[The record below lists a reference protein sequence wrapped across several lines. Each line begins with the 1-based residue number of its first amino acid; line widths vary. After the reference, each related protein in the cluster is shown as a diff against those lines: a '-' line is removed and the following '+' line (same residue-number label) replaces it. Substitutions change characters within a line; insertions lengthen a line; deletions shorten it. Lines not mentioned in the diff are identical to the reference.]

1 MPKMSETELIE
12 RDSKRDIGAEV
23 LLAIRGIKAGRG
35 RRFTV
40 QVVLATQ
47 ARLKL
52 RRSQADVAAMIG
64 VSVRT
69 FQDWEQGRRE
79 PRGAAKVLL
88 KVAVAAPEI
97 VRKVLSAAD

>member
-69 FQDWEQGRRE
+69 FQGGFNSEVHHPKR
-79 PRGAAKVLL
+79 
-88 KVAVAAPEI
+88 
-97 VRKVLSAAD
+97 

>member
-1 MPKMSETELIE
+1 MAKMSEAELIE

-23 LLAIRGIKAGRG
+23 LQAIREIKAGRG

-40 QVVLATQ
+40 QVALATQ
-47 ARLKL
+47 ARLRL
-52 RRSQADVAAMIG
+52 RLSQADVAAMIG

-69 FQDWEQGRRE
+69 FKDWEQRRRE

-88 KVAVAAPEI
+88 KVAVAAPKT
-97 VRKVLSAAD
+97 VRMVLSAA